1 MDCTA
6 RPSSYLGPLSVLPES
21 RLEAGPLLP
30 APLLPQ
36 LDTALDL
43 KVAHAELCIP
53 LRKVCCISSFQIV
66 ARTLQ

>member
-1 MDCTA
+1 MDCAA
-6 RPSSYLGPLSVLPES
+6 RPSTYLGPLSVLPES

-43 KVAHAELCIP
+43 KMARVQL
-53 LRKVCCISSFQIV
+53 LTRISLGKTE
-66 ARTLQ
+66 RDMYH